1 MQRDPQRGRMIFLNI
16 NIIVISY
23 YIHYIQYIQVRRSS
37 SMNIYL
43 GNLRFIHLHT
53 LSQSGNSSQIG
64 TSQSR
69 DCYTRCRKIHEPPPH
84 SPAGAAFSMLPWG
97 RQDTNTWP
105 PLRHCSPCF
114 WCRGVVH
121 DLAAPKWD
129 SFLM

>member
-69 DCYTRCRKIHEPPPH
+69 DCYTRCRKIHEPPPI
-84 SPAGAAFSMLPWG
+84 PQLA
-97 RQDTNTWP
+97 
-105 PLRHCSPCF
+105 LRSPC
-114 WCRGVVH
+114 CLGGARTPTPGPPSAT
-121 DLAAPKWD
+121 AAHAFGAGGL
-129 SFLM
+129 SAILRRLSGTVF